1 MPKRLPFMMDDFRD
15 TEDEAQLDAV
25 VRASATSDSNDG
37 LDELGLQLL
46 AMREALTVAPDAQTQ
61 WNHLAAMRR
70 AVPAA
75 RPRRAARGVA
85 AVAAATV
92 SVLAL
97 TAGLAAAN
105 QLPKP
110 AQDQAARLAEIV
122 GVDLPGNDHQSDG
135 SHSTPSTTLP
145 GATTASNG
153 QTTSPGA
160 SSGDASSDDPA
171 TPGASSAA
179 PGQSGTA
186 PGQSGTAP
194 GQSGVEPGHSGTAP
208 GQSGSTPGQ
217 SGTVPDQTGT
227 TPGKSGSAPGQS
239 GTSPGKSGAAPGH
252 NTTTTTTNPDAAPG
266 KSGDAPG
273 HNK

>member
-1 MPKRLPFMMDDFRD
+1 MPKRLPFMMDDFRA
-15 TEDEAQLDAV
+15 TEDEAQLDVLA
-25 VRASATSDSNDG
+25 RATDPSDEG

-46 AMREALTVAPDAQTQ
+46 GMRDELCEAPDAQTR

-70 AVPAA
+70 AVPTA
-75 RPRRAARGVA
+75 RPRRTARGVA

-105 QLPKP
+105 QLPKS
-110 AQDQAARLAEIV
+110 AQDRAARLAEIV
-122 GVDLPGNDHQSDG
+122 GVDLPGNDHQSDP
-135 SHSTPSTTLP
+135 SHSTPSTTAP
-145 GATTASNG
+145 GSTTANDGRTPSTGSSGGDGSTVAPANQG
-153 QTTSPGA
+153 TATSPAPGQ
-160 SSGDASSDDPA
+160 SGS
-171 TPGASSAA
+171 A

-186 PGQSGTAP
+186 PG
-194 GQSGVEPGHSGTAP
+194 HSGSAP

-217 SGTVPDQTGT
+217 SGSTPGQSGTGPDQTGT
-227 TPGKSGSAPGQS
+227 SPGKSGSAPGQS
-239 GTSPGKSGAAPGH
+239 GTAPGKSGTAPGH
-252 NTTTTTTNPDAAPG
+252 AETAPTDPDTSPG